1 MTGLDL
7 EQEIGKMARA
17 MMARNTAIGDAL
29 IAYLRIQLT
38 EEEVAGIVLVS
49 LERLLWL
56 DGDLFIWT
64 LQNFL
69 PQSILNEMR
78 RITSVTLCKQLI
90 GKKFLLGED
99 FSVNANGQLLLNTKA
114 KKAIFSNLKS
124 SELSPATSVF

>member
-17 MMARNTAIGDAL
+17 MMARNTTIGDAL
-29 IAYLRIQLT
+29 IAYLRTQLT

-69 PQSILNEMR
+69 PQSLLKEMR

-90 GKKFLLGED
+90 GKKFMLGED

-114 KKAIFSNLKS
+114 KKAIFPNLKS

>member
-7 EQEIGKMARA
+7 EQEIGKMATA

-29 IAYLRIQLT
+29 IAYLRTQLT
-38 EEEVAGIVLVS
+38 EEEVAGLVLVS

-56 DGDLFIWT
+56 DGDLFLWT

-69 PQSILNEMR
+69 PQSILNQMR
-78 RITSVTLCKQLI
+78 RITTVTLCKQLI

-99 FSVNANGQLLLNTKA
+99 FSVNANGQLLLNTEA
-114 KKAIFSNLKS
+114 KKAIFPNLKS
-124 SELSPATSVF
+124 SALSPVTSLS

>member
-7 EQEIGKMARA
+7 EQEIGKMATA

-29 IAYLRIQLT
+29 IAYLRTQLT
-38 EEEVAGIVLVS
+38 EEEVAGLVLVS

-56 DGDLFIWT
+56 DGDLFLWT

-69 PQSILNEMR
+69 PQSILNQMR
-78 RITSVTLCKQLI
+78 KITTVTLCKQLI
-90 GKKFLLGED
+90 GKNFLLGQY

-114 KKAIFSNLKS
+114 KRAIFPNLKS
-124 SELSPATSVF
+124 SELSPVTSIF